1 MRALQRRDRGLP
13 YHNMYV
19 RFRLQGNRLQASLVQ
34 GRRAAGKVH
43 AEHIGAL
50 GSVDAEVSLRS
61 RVAFWAKIHDRLA
74 ALGNRIG
81 ADEHAKILGA
91 LHGRIPMVTPE
102 DIRAVQEESFK
113 DDERFWDGM
122 RDLNA
127 SHIEG
132 LKGHIA
138 LAESKIAAM
147 EPEVAKAAEKVE
159 VARSKREKLKRGEAV
174 AGGLGKRLDLD
185 ALIKAAG
192 LTPSMLRRARLFA
205 SMTEAEFEALHAPT
219 VTTRW
224 IDATDKIVEREA
236 RRVIIARKP
245 PAG

>member
-1 MRALQRRDRGLP
+1 
-13 YHNMYV
+13 
-19 RFRLQGNRLQASLVQ
+19 
-34 GRRAAGKVH
+34 VH

-50 GSVDAEVSLRS
+50 GSVDAEVSVRS

-102 DIRAVQEESFK
+102 DIRAVQDESFA
-113 DDERFWDGM
+113 DDERFWDTM
-122 RDLNA
+122 RDMNA

-132 LKGHIA
+132 HKALIA
-138 LAESKIAAM
+138 QAESRIAAM

-159 VARSKREKLKRGEAV
+159 VARSKREKLKRCEAV

-224 IDATDKIVEREA
+224 IDATDKIVKREA
-236 RRVIIARKP
+236 RRVIRARK
-245 PAG
+245 

>member
-1 MRALQRRDRGLP
+1 M
-13 YHNMYV
+13 HV
-19 RFRLQGNRLQASLVQ
+19 RFRPQGHRLQASLVQ
-34 GRRAAGKVH
+34 GRRADGKVH

-50 GSVDAEVSLRS
+50 GSVGAEVSLRS

-74 ALGNRIG
+74 ALGNRLG

-102 DIRAVQEESFK
+102 DIRAVQEESFA
-113 DDERFWDGM
+113 DDERFWDTM

-147 EPEVAKAAEKVE
+147 ER
-159 VARSKREKLKRGEAV
+159 RSRK
-174 AGGLGKRLDLD
+174 
-185 ALIKAAG
+185 
-192 LTPSMLRRARLFA
+192 PPRRSRSPGA
-205 SMTEAEFEALHAPT
+205 SG
-219 VTTRW
+219 RSSS
-224 IDATDKIVEREA
+224 EA
-236 RRVIIARKP
+236 RR
-245 PAG
+245 